1 VHSDHWFHAVFRAL
15 PDLVRQLIPTLE
27 CTGAAAYSFRPIVLK
42 KLAHSPD
49 GVLWPDQHPGGSP
62 ELPVVLLE
70 VQMHSD
76 PRFLRRL
83 GAEAF
88 HLLQQQD
95 QIDHLQVLVLLANR
109 RLNLGTRG
117 PRLLR
122 SFLDQEV
129 TWVDL
134 EALAHRPELEPSMA
148 LLTLPVQREPD
159 LGPCTRRILAA
170 RPDLIE
176 LILPIL
182 SERFQGLSP
191 PQIMATLGISKDFWR
206 HTRAFQYILEEGR
219 KEGREDGRRETR
231 SLALRQLERRC
242 GPIGTDTRGRLET
255 LNLEQIEALAL
266 DLLDFQGAADLH
278 AWLERNGRPG

>member
-15 PDLVRQLIPTLE
+15 PDLVRQLIPALE
-27 CTGAAAYSFRPIVLK
+27 CSGAAAYSFRPIVLK

-62 ELPVVLLE
+62 EL
-70 VQMHSD
+70 D
-76 PRFLRRL
+76 
-83 GAEAF
+83 
-88 HLLQQQD
+88 
-95 QIDHLQVLVLLANR
+95 
-109 RLNLGTRG
+109 
-117 PRLLR
+117 
-122 SFLDQEV
+122 
-129 TWVDL
+129 
-134 EALAHRPELEPSMA
+134 PSMA
-148 LLTLPVQREPD
+148 LFTLPVQKEQD

-219 KEGREDGRRETR
+219 EDGRREIR
-231 SLALRQLERRC
+231 SLALRHLERRC

>member
-1 VHSDHWFHAVFRAL
+1 M
-15 PDLVRQLIPTLE
+15 
-27 CTGAAAYSFRPIVLK
+27 
-42 KLAHSPD
+42 
-49 GVLWPDQHPGGSP
+49 LWPDQHPGGSP

-83 GAEAF
+83 
-88 HLLQQQD
+88 
-95 QIDHLQVLVLLANR
+95 
-109 RLNLGTRG
+109 NLGTRG

-122 SFLDQEV
+122 SFLEQEV

-134 EALAHRPELEPSMA
+134 EALAHRPELDPSIA

-219 KEGREDGRRETR
+219 EDGRREIR

-266 DLLDFQGAADLH
+266 DLLDFQSAADLH

>member
-1 VHSDHWFHAVFRAL
+1 MIGAV
-15 PDLVRQLIPTLE
+15 
-27 CTGAAAYSFRPIVLK
+27 
-42 KLAHSPD
+42 
-49 GVLWPDQHPGGSP
+49 
-62 ELPVVLLE
+62 
-70 VQMHSD
+70 
-76 PRFLRRL
+76 
-83 GAEAF
+83 
-88 HLLQQQD
+88 
-95 QIDHLQVLVLLANR
+95 
-109 RLNLGTRG
+109 
-117 PRLLR
+117 R

-134 EALAHRPELEPSMA
+134 EALAHRPELDPSMA
-148 LLTLPVQREPD
+148 LLTLPVQKEKD

-219 KEGREDGRRETR
+219 EDGRREIR

>member
-1 VHSDHWFHAVFRAL
+1 
-15 PDLVRQLIPTLE
+15 
-27 CTGAAAYSFRPIVLK
+27 
-42 KLAHSPD
+42 
-49 GVLWPDQHPGGSP
+49 
-62 ELPVVLLE
+62 
-70 VQMHSD
+70 M
-76 PRFLRRL
+76 
-83 GAEAF
+83 
-88 HLLQQQD
+88 
-95 QIDHLQVLVLLANR
+95 
-109 RLNLGTRG
+109 
-117 PRLLR
+117 
-122 SFLDQEV
+122 
-129 TWVDL
+129 
-134 EALAHRPELEPSMA
+134 
-148 LLTLPVQREPD
+148 QREPD

-170 RPDLIE
+170 RADLIE

-206 HTRAFQYILEEGR
+206 HTRAFQYILEEGRKEGR

-278 AWLERNGRPG
+278 TWLERNGGPG